1 MKFSTIRHLAVV
13 AAVLLLGKP
22 ASAVPV
28 TFFDDQQPDDPI
40 KFLTTSNGSNHSSS
54 KYTSFFDLTA
64 GTGGY
69 TAFDPNDFVI
79 TNAVAKFYF
88 ADDGDSNLEYVQIK
102 LANSSSEITSA
113 PIFIGPIEVDGTHN
127 NIPTSYDLHFNTLK
141 SEDLASL
148 NGDGIIWFS
157 VQAVK
162 YQSGG
167 QWKNS
172 DTYLKRAELWAY
184 GNEIPDIVT
193 MPDGGTTS
201 LLLAGSF
208 LGLCAV
214 RAVRSRL
221 QSAVTN

>member
-1 MKFSTIRHLAVV
+1 MKFTSIKLLTVC
-13 AAVLLLGKP
+13 AAMFSLGKP

-40 KFLTTSNGSNHSSS
+40 KFLTTSSGSNHANS

-69 TAFDPNDFVI
+69 TKFDSNDFVI

-88 ADDGDSNLEYVQIK
+88 ADDGDSNFEYVQIK
-102 LANSSSEITSA
+102 LANSQSLLTLA
-113 PIFIGPIEVDGTHN
+113 PVFIGPIEVDGTHN

-141 SEDLASL
+141 ADDLVSL
-148 NGDGIIWFS
+148 NDDGIIWFQ

-162 YQSGG
+162 Y
-167 QWKNS
+167 KNNGTWYHS

-193 MPDGGTTS
+193 MPDGGATS
-201 LLLAGSF
+201 LLLGGSF
-208 LGLCAV
+208 LGLCVA
-214 RAVRSRL
+214 RRFGSRE
-221 QSAVTN
+221 SAAAN